1 MISFFSSLSRSGP
14 RNLAAGMAISLT
26 CGSLYVWSAFT
37 LSLEELYGWS
47 RSESSL
53 VFTLMIVFFAGGM
66 ATGGFLA
73 ERFGPRRTAFCGGAL
88 MGLGFAGAALSVHYG
103 LFCLCYGA
111 VGGYGVGLTNVMPL
125 AVCLRWYPERG
136 GMISGLLT
144 ACMALG
150 TFLLGTCLAGWIIA
164 RNGPVTALAVL
175 GALILGVAP
184 AASLA
189 LRLPAAVADQGA
201 AALPGEPL
209 ARTVRSGRFWLLW
222 SWAFCI
228 QIGGLMVAG
237 HIVPYAVEQGVNP
250 QTAVYVMGLYALG
263 NGAGRLAFGFVLDRF
278 HSHVAMPAAA
288 LLMAAG
294 LALLPILPRVG
305 GGMGL
310 GAAVLAV
317 SLAFGGVIP
326 QLSALTMRMF
336 GPCHLGQNIGFTATG
351 LMAGGLL
358 GPYLGGLLRVGTG
371 SYLPA
376 MGIGVAAALIAL
388 GLARRL
394 CRRNA
399 RLGLD
404 M

>member
-1 MISFFSSLSRSGP
+1 
-14 RNLAAGMAISLT
+14 
-26 CGSLYVWSAFT
+26 
-37 LSLEELYGWS
+37 
-47 RSESSL
+47 
-53 VFTLMIVFFAGGM
+53 
-66 ATGGFLA
+66 
-73 ERFGPRRTAFCGGAL
+73 
-88 MGLGFAGAALSVHYG
+88 
-103 LFCLCYGA
+103 
-111 VGGYGVGLTNVMPL
+111 
-125 AVCLRWYPERG
+125 
-136 GMISGLLT
+136 
-144 ACMALG
+144 
-150 TFLLGTCLAGWIIA
+150 
-164 RNGPVTALAVL
+164 
-175 GALILGVAP
+175 
-184 AASLA
+184 
-189 LRLPAAVADQGA
+189 
-201 AALPGEPL
+201 
-209 ARTVRSGRFWLLW
+209 
-222 SWAFCI
+222 
-228 QIGGLMVAG
+228 MVAG

-250 QTAVYVMGLYALG
+250 QTAVYVMGIYALG
-263 NGAGRLAFGFVLDRF
+263 NGVGRLAFGFVLDRF

-326 QLSALTMRMF
+326 QLNALTMRMF